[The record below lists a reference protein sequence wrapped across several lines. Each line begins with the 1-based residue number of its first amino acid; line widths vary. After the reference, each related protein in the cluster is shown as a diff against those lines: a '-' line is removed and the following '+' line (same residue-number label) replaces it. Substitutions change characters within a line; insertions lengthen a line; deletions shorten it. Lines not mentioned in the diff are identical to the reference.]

1 MNDKFFSLSE
11 EKQLAIINAGYKVF
25 GNNKYNK
32 APVSE
37 IAEAGGISKALLF
50 HYFENKMEF
59 YIFLWEKAEEIS
71 NELKDTYKIYDTD
84 DYFESLKRGLYCKCE
99 LMRKYPYMTLFS
111 ITAFYED
118 DQEVRN
124 AIQSKIKK
132 STDDAFVKMMARLDK
147 NQFRSDV
154 SFESIYR
161 EILYSSEGL
170 LSNWY
175 RRPEMNVDA
184 FEKEYLELIEHWKI
198 VYKK

>member
-118 DQEVRN
+118 DQEVCN

-198 VYKK
+198 VYKI